1 MKNLKFNF
9 EEGKTRVIVMLE
21 EHIFDFK
28 TDMSQDIKMII
39 NEGKE
44 DAIEQV
50 EEIIESIRTNTSYCE
65 KAIEKVKQASTVAEI
80 LKAMYMTVF
89 EEMEEIVLAELL
101 GVESITK
108 YNY

>member
-1 MKNLKFNF
+1 MKDLRFNF

-44 DAIEQV
+44 DAIDQAEN
-50 EEIIESIRTNTSYCE
+50 IIESIRTNTSYCE
-65 KAIEKVKQASTVAEI
+65 KAIEKVKQASTVAEV
-80 LKAMYMTVF
+80 LKAMYMTCY
-89 EEMEEIVLAELL
+89 EEMEETVLNELFGL
-101 GVESITK
+101 ESVTRED
-108 YNY
+108 

>member
-50 EEIIESIRTNTSYCE
+50 EEIIESIRTNTNYCE
-65 KAIEKVKQASTVAEI
+65 AAIKKIKQASTVAEI
-80 LKAMYMTVF
+80 LKAMYMTAF
-89 EEMEEIVLAELL
+89 EEMEETVLTELFGL
-101 GVESITK
+101 EGITK
-108 YNY
+108 ED

>member
-1 MKNLKFNF
+1 MKDLKFSF

-50 EEIIESIRTNTSYCE
+50 EEIIESIRMNTNYCE
-65 KAIEKVKQASTVAEI
+65 MAIDKVKQASTVAEV
-80 LKAMYMTVF
+80 LKAMYMTVY
-89 EEMEEIVLAELL
+89 EEMEETVLNELFGL
-101 GVESITK
+101 ESVTRED
-108 YNY
+108 

>member
-1 MKNLKFNF
+1 MKDLKFSF

-44 DAIEQV
+44 DAIDQAEN
-50 EEIIESIRTNTSYCE
+50 IIESIRTNTSYCE
-65 KAIEKVKQASTVAEI
+65 KAIEKVKQASTVAEV

-89 EEMEEIVLAELL
+89 EEMEETVLSELFGL
-101 GVESITK
+101 ESVTRED
-108 YNY
+108 

>member
-1 MKNLKFNF
+1 MKDLKFSF

-50 EEIIESIRTNTSYCE
+50 EEIIESIRMNTNYC
-65 KAIEKVKQASTVAEI
+65 KMAIDKVKQASTVAEV
-80 LKAMYMTVF
+80 LKAMHMTVY
-89 EEMEEIVLAELL
+89 EEMEETVLNELFGL
-101 GVESITK
+101 ESVTRED
-108 YNY
+108 

>member
-1 MKNLKFNF
+1 MKDLKFSF

-50 EEIIESIRTNTSYCE
+50 ENIIESIRTNTNYCE
-65 KAIEKVKQASTVAEI
+65 KAIDKVKQASTVAEV
-80 LKAMYMTVF
+80 LKAMYMTVY
-89 EEMEEIVLAELL
+89 EEMEETVLSELFGL
-101 GVESITK
+101 ESVTRED
-108 YNY
+108 